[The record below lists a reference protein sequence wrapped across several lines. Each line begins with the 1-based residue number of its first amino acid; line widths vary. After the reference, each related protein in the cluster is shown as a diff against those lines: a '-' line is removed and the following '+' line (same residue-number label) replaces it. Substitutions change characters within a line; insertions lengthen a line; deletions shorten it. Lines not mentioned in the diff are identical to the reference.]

1 MKKPLISP
9 AQGFCSSISDMYE
22 AKKDFDKI
30 KEAERT
36 KRNASDNRTAE
47 NIELIRAQKEV
58 LIKQIDNS
66 FELKKAQTGKTF
78 DVIDQA
84 LVSGDIQTL
93 KAGLDAM
100 TSISENTSLNKLNEI
115 QGLIKNNDIIDI

>member
-1 MKKPLISP
+1 MKKPSTSP
-9 AQGFCSSISDMYE
+9 VQGFFSSISDMYE
-22 AKKDFDKI
+22 AKKDFDKV
-30 KEAERT
+30 KEAEKT

-84 LVSGDIQTL
+84 LETGDIQTL

-100 TSISENTSLNKLNEI
+100 TSISEDTSLVKLNRI
-115 QGLIKNNDIIDI
+115 QELINKNDIIDI

>member
-1 MKKPLISP
+1 
-9 AQGFCSSISDMYE
+9 MYE
-22 AKKDFDKI
+22 AKKDFDKV
-30 KEAERT
+30 KEAEKT

-47 NIELIRAQKEV
+47 NIELIKAQKEV

-84 LVSGDIQTL
+84 LEIGNIQIL

-100 TSISENTSLNKLNEI
+100 TSISEDTSLTKLDEI
-115 QGLIKNNDIIDI
+115 QSLINKNDIIDI

>member
-1 MKKPLISP
+1 MKKPSIHP
-9 AQGFCSSISDMYE
+9 AQGFFSSISDMYE
-22 AKKDFDKI
+22 AKKDFDKV

-84 LVSGDIQTL
+84 LEVGDIQIL
-93 KAGLDAM
+93 KVGLDAM
-100 TSISENTSLNKLNEI
+100 TSISEDTSPVKMIEI
-115 QGLIKNNDIIDI
+115 QSLINKNDIIDI